1 MTDDSS
7 FIKPHTRVWVTFKE
21 TTVILSCV
29 KDPSIYLP
37 FSRPSRDHYGR
48 HRWVIFILFSLCNEI
63 HHIDKENIINKNLY
77 TL

>member
-7 FIKPHTRVWVTFKE
+7 FTKPHTRVRVTFKE

-48 HRWVIFILFSLCNEI
+48 HRWVYLFYSCYVI
-63 HHIDKENIINKNLY
+63 IDNENIINKNLY

>member
-29 KDPSIYLP
+29 KDPSIYLS

-48 HRWVIFILFSLCNEI
+48 HCTINIRPLRVGCFFIYLFTTLYALSL
-63 HHIDKENIINKNLY
+63 
-77 TL
+77 TLTT